1 MPQPITRKKA
11 RISRHPPT
19 RPHSSAIVEGEV
31 GLALGQVIEMALGA
45 VEITLAEDATRSD
58 RDLRLADVI
67 ARAKRVAFGIEEDQ
81 HAIALIIVVDE
92 IDRERHSDRKCQR
105 PADRKSTRLNSSHQ
119 CAHSMQSSPL
129 KKK

>member
-67 ARAKRVAFGIEEDQ
+67 ARAQRVAFGLEEDQ
-81 HAIALIIVVDE
+81 H
-92 IDRERHSDRKCQR
+92 RSGERRVGKECV
-105 PADRKSTRLNSSHQ
+105 STCRYRW
-119 CAHSMQSSPL
+119 
-129 KKK
+129 